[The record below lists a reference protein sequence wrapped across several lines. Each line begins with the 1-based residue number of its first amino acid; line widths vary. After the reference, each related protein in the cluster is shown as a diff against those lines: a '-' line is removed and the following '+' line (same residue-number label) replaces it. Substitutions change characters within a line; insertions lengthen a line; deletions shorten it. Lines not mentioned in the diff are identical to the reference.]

1 MPINSTGKTPGAQPR
16 RGRAATALAALDE
29 CWAVPT
35 DTYISGDLPL
45 LLTKLSNLPPVR
57 GRKD

>member
-1 MPINSTGKTPGAQPR
+1 MSIHSKGNAPDAQLR
-16 RGRAATALAALDE
+16 RAREASALAALGE

-45 LLTKLSNLPPVR
+45 LLTKLSNLPPVP
-57 GRKD
+57 GRAG

>member
-1 MPINSTGKTPGAQPR
+1 MSIHSKGNAPDAQLR
-16 RGRAATALAALDE
+16 RDREASALAALGE

-45 LLTKLSNLPPVR
+45 LMTKLSNLPPVPVR
-57 GRKD
+57 AG